1 MGQSDFIQ
9 LPPTEEINSKVK
21 EPYVLTK
28 SQLDQVLMEVLELA
42 VSDDVCHC
50 DLAMSP

>member
-9 LPPTEEINSKVK
+9 LPPTEEINSKVE

-28 SQLDQVLMEVLELA
+28 SQLDQVLMELLELA
-42 VSDDVCHC
+42 VSDHICHC